1 MRNRVEYILGG
12 MTILQGLLVGVAWNG
27 KKWAFLLLTLLLFL
41 QEMVLIL
48 LLVRKRYQ
56 KKFCPKCGIEIVIW
70 YRICPNCGYI
80 FKPGCKKEDLT
91 EMIED
96 ALDQEEIEEL
106 SATKS
111 IVKSVRSVKTE
122 RKKGIQI
129 LNAPKKD

>member
-48 LLVRKRYQ
+48 FLVRKRYQ
-56 KKFCPKCGIEIVIW
+56 KKFCPKCGIEIIIW
-70 YRICPNCGYI
+70 YLICPNCGYI

-96 ALDQEEIEEL
+96 ALDQEEIEEFDHL
-106 SATKS
+106 ENS
-111 IVKSVRSVKTE
+111 IDRMEEIEECMIE
-122 RKKGIQI
+122 RYIHNEKNI
-129 LNAPKKD
+129 